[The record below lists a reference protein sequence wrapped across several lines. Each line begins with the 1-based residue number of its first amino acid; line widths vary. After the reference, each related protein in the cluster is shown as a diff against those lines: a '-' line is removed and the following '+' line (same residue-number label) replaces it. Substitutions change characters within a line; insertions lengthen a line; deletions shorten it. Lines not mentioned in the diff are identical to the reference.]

1 MSKIPNKELLIFDWD
16 GTIMDSVPKI
26 VATLQSAARSLSV
39 PEPDPISAK
48 NIIGLSLDTAVA
60 TLFPEHSEFHQALE
74 EQYKHHYLAVDT
86 TPTPLFDDVAS
97 TLTALKNKGYALAV
111 ATGKSRKGLD
121 RLLVETGLAHFF
133 DITRTACEAQSK
145 PHPEMLEHIL
155 AFYQLS
161 PEQAVMIGDT
171 QIDMQLAANAGVDSI
186 GVTFGVH
193 TKDELEIFSPK
204 ATVNSY
210 RELLALF

>member
-1 MSKIPNKELLIFDWD
+1 MSKINNKELLIFDWD

-26 VATLQSAARSLSV
+26 VATLQSAARALSV

-86 TPTPLFDDVAS
+86 TPTPLFDNVES
-97 TLTALKNKGYALAV
+97 TLQALKEKGYSLAV

-121 RLLVETGLAHFF
+121 RLMAETGLAHFF
-133 DITRTACEAQSK
+133 DISRTACEAQSK
-145 PHPEMLEHIL
+145 PHPQMLEQIL
-155 AFYQLS
+155 AFYQCS
-161 PEQAVMIGDT
+161 PQQAVMIGDT
-171 QIDMQLAANAGVDSI
+171 QIDMQLAANAGVDGI

-193 TKDELEIFSPK
+193 AKEELEIFHPK